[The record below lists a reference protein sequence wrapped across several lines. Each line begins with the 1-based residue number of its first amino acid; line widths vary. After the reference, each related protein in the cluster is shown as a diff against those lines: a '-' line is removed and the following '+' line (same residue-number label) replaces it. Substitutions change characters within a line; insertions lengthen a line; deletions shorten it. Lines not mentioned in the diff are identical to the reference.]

1 LRTPEGKVKD
11 EIKAWLK
18 EIGAYQFW
26 PVQTGIGAD
35 TVDCLACV
43 NGWFVA
49 IEVKPSDRPAV
60 PTKRQARRLG
70 EVNRALG
77 VAVTVNSLA
86 MLQDLLREYHVVE

>member
-11 EIKAWLK
+11 EIKAWLT
-18 EIGAYQFW
+18 EIGVYHFW

-35 TVDCLACV
+35 TVDCLACI

-60 PTKRQARRLG
+60 PTKRQGRRLV
-70 EVNRALG
+70 EVSKAG
-77 VAVTVNSLA
+77 GISMTVNCLP
-86 MLQDLLREYHVVE
+86 MLKNRLRQYDVVD